1 MQIFVL
7 LPKFNAKPSS
17 NSNSFLFKPSIS
29 LSHDFFGK
37 PSPRDFVESQSKW
50 KENCYERN
58 SIRIRRIASAKRET
72 RKQNTKTLIKLCRR
86 VCVVLIKTDS
96 FLACAHRVHL
106 RECFEEE
113 VRCQIATNQKPSNR
127 SSFNFITIFFLLSF
141 PDLRLPHHHHHYS
154 NNRSIHAGQ
163 RRKRSRSRTTNVLV
177 M

>member
-1 MQIFVL
+1 MQN
-7 LPKFNAKPSS
+7 LPQTPTHSSS
-17 NSNSFLFKPSIS
+17 NLQSPCPTIFSENHLLEIS
-29 LSHDFFGK
+29 WKVKASGK
-37 PSPRDFVESQSKW
+37 KIATKEIRYESDESRAQSEKQ
-50 KENCYERN
+50 ESR
-58 SIRIRRIASAKRET
+58 T
-72 RKQNTKTLIKLCRR
+72 RKTLIKLCRR